1 MTDLASLG
9 LDESD
14 LEFTAVRAQGPGGQN
29 VNKVATA
36 ILLRFDIQRSRLP
49 QRVKEALLARGDRR
63 ISREGIVSIKAQR
76 YRTQER
82 NREDALE
89 RLAALIAA
97 ARERPPPR
105 VPTRVPAGARQRRL
119 DAKRERSGVKAMR
132 RRPPGDD

>member
-1 MTDLASLG
+1 VTDLASLG
-9 LDESD
+9 IDESE

-36 ILLRFDIQRSRLP
+36 ILLRFDIQRSRLS

-63 ISREGIVSIKAQR
+63 ISRDGVVSIKAQR

-82 NREDALE
+82 NREDALA
-89 RLAALIAA
+89 RLVALVEA

-105 VPTRVPAGARQRRL
+105 VPTRVPSGARQRRL
-119 DAKRERSGVKAMR
+119 EAKRERAGIKAMR
-132 RRPPGDD
+132 RRPAGED